1 MKSINS
7 SPSVIF
13 KATALLLV
21 MAVAVAARNR
31 KLDAFGQNDWEETRH
46 LADELT
52 IPPWERHRSSA
63 AHRQSSLVAST
74 VPPPNAVKNEDIL
87 PTNLFVTPDIEL
99 EEQHPRTESEGYL
112 QVLQAMK
119 FKPVAEGQVQNVAI
133 TKDQKTISTK
143 TGLNG
148 ALLKILTITKQ
159 FTSQAKSTL
168 TSKSTTIN
176 KIAQTWAGLA
186 FGNVYSESNASAGTP
201 SVGTV
206 SGSQGIVYVNAPATN
221 KTIVHFPNGTAV
233 TIDSDVEVDANGN
246 IIDNEAAQEEAQ
258 AQIDAQ
264 SSVASRLLSLMR
276 LYAEHVEN
284 KHKEVIADER
294 HYGHLKSMDKH
305 VACLVDEGCDFS
317 KHLGGL
323 TQNFETH
330 SRHALVRYMEENQE
344 FKPNHLAEFESQIAT
359 LIKALPGLTSN
370 GDIRAVTSKFISD
383 NQNALAE
390 FSNNWPQMNQNIQ
403 SGLNAFN
410 DSLPVYQNL
419 SPDQFLAILNQMS
432 IQYKA
437 KIDQEFTAEGLS
449 NKVKELINLR
459 NGVISLHNSLQSVI
473 PVNGVLNSDFQEL
486 EGKLANHIAIFQKA
500 QNASPEQLNAA
511 RIKLKNNLQMQING
525 IDPQENS
532 AAIRSIANDLDAI
545 MKSDFGTSLNKDN
558 LDFIVHKSLNALKI
572 DFDQMKNNGKAS
584 GFMLD
589 QAELQRVADDVVDE
603 LKKSREANQKVVL
616 NLADFNK
623 FVQSQNRL
631 YSAQPNSGDSANDAA
646 DLLISYENYYY
657 DALSSDAFY
666 TDLQNYI
673 AKYYSI
679 WDAHA
684 KPLEPFFNYSAAYK
698 TLTAGLDNPN
708 ALGNLN
714 SVAVRLLM
722 KSGELQVAH
731 LADLSSSDKQFFH
744 LFDHL
749 LAEWA
754 QTKDVAAFN
763 RKLDGIISAV
773 QGRGGLTSAH
783 LMTAS
788 QEHMGLAIF
797 ESVKNAIL
805 GVIRNLGTGS
815 SAASGLV
822 DTISNGQNLVKQTA
836 DQYQVSDLL
845 TANSTSTGIFGSVKN
860 KVKSWLGFRNLEVH
874 YGLTDTIDSVKNLWS
889 SITKAKDTAVQL
901 KGTINEAQ
909 GFANSVHEGINV
921 FNSIVG

>member
-1 MKSINS
+1 MKRINS
-7 SPSVIF
+7 SPSVVF
-13 KATALLLV
+13 KATTLLLI
-21 MAVAVAARNR
+21 MAVTVAARNR
-31 KLDAFGQNDWEETRH
+31 NLNSFGRDNWEETRH

-63 AHRQSSLVAST
+63 AHRQANVVAGT
-74 VPPPNAVKNEDIL
+74 VPPPNAIKNEDFL

-99 EEQHPRTESEGYL
+99 AEQHPRTESEGYL

-119 FKPVAEGQVQNVAI
+119 YQPAGAAPVAA
-133 TKDQKTISTK
+133 TSTQKTISTK
-143 TGLNG
+143 TGLNS

-159 FTSQAKSTL
+159 FSSQAKSTL

-186 FGNVYSESNASAGTP
+186 FGNVYGEINGS
-201 SVGTV
+201 
-206 SGSQGIVYVNAPATN
+206 SGSQSAAGSSNSQQVVYVNAPAEN
-221 KTIVHFPNGTAV
+221 KTVVHFPNGTSITV
-233 TIDSDVEVDANGN
+233 DSDVEVDQNGN
-246 IIDNEAAQEEAQ
+246 IIDIEAADEAGEVKS
-258 AQIDAQ
+258 ADDSA
-264 SSVASRLLSLMR
+264 VASRLLSLMR
-276 LYAEHVEN
+276 MYSEHVEN
-284 KHKEVIADER
+284 KHKEVIADES

-305 VACLVDEGCDFS
+305 IACLVDEACDFS
-317 KHLGGL
+317 KHLNGL
-323 TQNFETH
+323 SGSFETR
-330 SRHALVRYMEENQE
+330 SRHALMRYMDENQE
-344 FKPNHLAEFESQIAT
+344 FKPNHLVEFESQIAT

-370 GDIRAVTSKFISD
+370 GDIRTITSKFIND
-383 NQNALAE
+383 NQNALNE
-390 FSNNWPQMNQNIQ
+390 FSNNWPQTNANIQ
-403 SGLNAFN
+403 AGLQGFNA
-410 DSLPVYQNL
+410 SLPIYQNL
-419 SPDQFLAILNQMS
+419 TPEQFLGILNQLS
-432 IQYKA
+432 AQYKQ
-437 KIDQEFTAEGLS
+437 KIDQEFTAAGLN
-449 NKVKELINLR
+449 NKTQELVNLR
-459 NGVISLHNSLQSVI
+459 NGIVSLHNSLQAVI
-473 PVNGVLNSDFQEL
+473 PVNGVLNSDFNEL

-545 MKSDFGTSLNKDN
+545 MKSDFGASLNKDN
-558 LDFIVHKSLNALKI
+558 LDFIIHKSLNALKV

-589 QAELQRVADDVVDE
+589 QADLQRVADDVVDE

-623 FVQSQNRL
+623 FIQQENRL

-666 TDLQNYI
+666 NDLQNYVG
-673 AKYYSI
+673 KYYSI
-679 WDAHA
+679 WDAHV

-714 SVAVRLLM
+714 PVAVRLLM
-722 KSGELQVAH
+722 KSGALQVAH

-749 LAEWA
+749 MAEWA
-754 QTKDVAAFN
+754 QTKDVAAFT

-773 QGRGGLTSAH
+773 QGRATLTSAH

-788 QEHMGLAIF
+788 EEHMAFALF

-805 GVIRNLGTGS
+805 GVIKNLGTGS

-860 KVKSWLGFRNLEVH
+860 KFKSWLGFRNLEVH
-874 YGLTDTIDSVKNLWS
+874 YGLTDTIDSVKNLWN